1 MMWVISFIFIVVY
14 SRSIGRFSSWN
25 WVQVSH
31 REDHIY
37 ECIFVIRAMSWC
49 WCYVWSR
56 CECQQWAKVHAVQRT
71 LGTTSTTR
79 HGIFRPPSLVRSLS
93 HDPCQESLIVCQFF
107 EQQAKLSSDLLH
119 SLFPFHCS
127 SRDSLISEHMVS
139 NWCVI
144 TFLTEYIRKR
154 SP

>member
-1 MMWVISFIFIVVY
+1 MMRVISFIFIVVY

-49 WCYVWSR
+49 WCYVCSG
-56 CECQQWAKVHAVQRT
+56 CEYQQWGKVHAVQRT
-71 LGTTSTTR
+71 CRYNIHDQPRRLST
-79 HGIFRPPSLVRSLS
+79 PSLVRSLS
-93 HDPCQESLIVCQFF
+93 HDPCSRITNR
-107 EQQAKLSSDLLH
+107 LSILWTTSKVVFWYAH
-119 SLFPFHCS
+119 SLFPFHCR
-127 SRDSLISEHMVS
+127 SRDSLISEYVVS

-144 TFLTEYIRKR
+144 AFLTEYIRKR